1 MFRLVR
7 YPRYLNPHDGYDNS
21 EGQKKMEADIEKQ
34 YQLGFKPY
42 GITSSTHSWEVLYG
56 PKD

>member
-1 MFRLVR
+1 MFKLIR
-7 YPRYLNPHDGYDNS
+7 YPRYVIPDDTLDNS
-21 EGQKKMEADIEKQ
+21 EGQNQMEADIEKQ

-42 GITSSTHSWEVLYG
+42 GITSIEHVWEVLYG

>member
-1 MFRLVR
+1 MFKLIR
-7 YPRYLNPHDGYDNS
+7 YPKYINPHDNYDNS
-21 EGQKKMEADIEKQ
+21 EGQKQMEADMEKQ